1 MAYIKQYQIIRMTYS
16 LKLHCK
22 YDDYSILFLGFFVLL
37 FLGVFLV
44 VFFFVN

>member
-1 MAYIKQYQIIRMTYS
+1 MTYS

-37 FLGVFLV
+37 FLGGFFGC
-44 VFFFVN
+44 FFFVN